1 MTSTSTYLG
10 IVGLDTTNLQVSVPS
25 TGKPYDSFLNPQK
38 LPQFFR
44 SKLFTSVDFQVGKIS
59 ESWVI
64 TRKRASNCIYGTQ
77 NSLQL
82 LQFKISLIAHCQVRA
97 LQRMSENSKGQ
108 INANH
113 VSLSWKQ
120 PKITQRHKGW
130 LCLLSG
136 NDDSSVVPA
145 VCWSVVDAL
154 RRKCT
159 VKAKPTSKNNCMA
172 QLWPR
177 WLRVWRVA
185 RESWA
190 PNPFSLNFK
199 FPAAKVEQ
207 CMEISQEM
215 TLLTIQHGYS
225 TSIALIH

>member
-1 MTSTSTYLG
+1 
-10 IVGLDTTNLQVSVPS
+10 
-25 TGKPYDSFLNPQK
+25 
-38 LPQFFR
+38 
-44 SKLFTSVDFQVGKIS
+44 
-59 ESWVI
+59 
-64 TRKRASNCIYGTQ
+64 
-77 NSLQL
+77 
-82 LQFKISLIAHCQVRA
+82 
-97 LQRMSENSKGQ
+97 MSENSKGQ

-177 WLRVWRVA
+177 WLRVDA
-185 RESWA
+185 RGTRKSSTKSLQLELQISSGQGWA
-190 PNPFSLNFK
+190 VHGDLAGNDPLDHPTRIFNFNSPNPLNTWQKKIVEIKVYQSLEGSSCTGKVGGHSCVEKN
-199 FPAAKVEQ
+199 AAPG
-207 CMEISQEM
+207 
-215 TLLTIQHGYS
+215 TTA
-225 TSIALIH
+225 SIAEKRRCQKILAV